1 MTIEEKQWILSLP
14 IETKLGLME
23 DALKQDK
30 FGIFFEFTKL
40 FLDTPIGD
48 GGISTE
54 EIEEVRKK
62 YF

>member
-14 IETKLGLME
+14 IETKLSLME

-40 FLDTPIGD
+40 FLDTPISD